1 VEEASW
7 RRHHGGGIREEASR
21 RRHQGGGIREEASWR
36 RRHWEALWKRHHG
49 DGVREEDI
57 MEKAAGR
64 RHHGGGILEEP
75 SWRRHHGGGIMEEAS
90 WRREASWRNILE
102 TSGRHLRIIK
112 DAIGTHPG
120 GPWRF
125 LGQLW
130 GPRVFRTIWGV
141 LGVSAHKML
150 TILNPFELFTKSV
163 NFTVCA

>member
-1 VEEASW
+1 MRKTPNSCLFKKTSRHITEEASEASW
-7 RRHHGGGIREEASR
+7 MHHGGGIREEASG
-21 RRHQGGGIREEASWR
+21 RRHQGAGIIREA
-36 RRHWEALWKRHHG
+36 
-49 DGVREEDI
+49 
-57 MEKAAGR
+57 
-64 RHHGGGILEEP
+64 